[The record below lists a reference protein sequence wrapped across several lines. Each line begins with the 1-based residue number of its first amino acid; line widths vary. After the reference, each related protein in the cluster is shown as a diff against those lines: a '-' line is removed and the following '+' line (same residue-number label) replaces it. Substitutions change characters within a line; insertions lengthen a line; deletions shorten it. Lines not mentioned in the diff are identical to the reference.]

1 MISTV
6 FPTSTPTLSG
16 VRLSIRQL
24 QPQVTLWRRQ
34 IHQRPELAFNETQ
47 TADFISQKLSE
58 WGIEHRRGVAKTGIV
73 AVIPG
78 HRPGPV
84 LAIRADMDALPIH
97 EESGKPWSSKN
108 DGKMHACGHD
118 GHTAMLLGAAQHLAE
133 TRNFE
138 GSIAVIFQPAEEGG
152 AGGKAMVDDGMMTR
166 FSIDEVYGMHNLPGL
181 EVGEFAIKSGAIMAA
196 TDEFKITITGV
207 GGHAALPH
215 NTIDPIVVGSSM
227 VQSLQSVASRN
238 ADPMESLVLSV
249 TQFHAG
255 DAYNVI
261 PETAVIVGTI
271 RTLSKELRHLG
282 EQNMRRIA
290 ISTAEAYG
298 AKVDISF
305 RSGYPVTYNH
315 DAQTDFAAQVASSVV
330 GSDKVDINLP
340 AMMGGEDFSYM
351 LEEKPGAFIFVGNG
365 DTAGLHHP
373 KYDFNDD
380 AIPFGTSYWVAL
392 AESALPTS

>member
-1 MISTV
+1 
-6 FPTSTPTLSG
+6 
-16 VRLSIRQL
+16 
-24 QPQVTLWRRQ
+24 
-34 IHQRPELAFNETQ
+34 
-47 TADFISQKLSE
+47 
-58 WGIEHRRGVAKTGIV
+58 
-73 AVIPG
+73 
-78 HRPGPV
+78 
-84 LAIRADMDALPIH
+84 
-97 EESGKPWSSKN
+97 
-108 DGKMHACGHD
+108 
-118 GHTAMLLGAAQHLAE
+118 
-133 TRNFE
+133 
-138 GSIAVIFQPAEEGG
+138 
-152 AGGKAMVDDGMMTR
+152 
-166 FSIDEVYGMHNLPGL
+166 
-181 EVGEFAIKSGAIMAA
+181 
-196 TDEFKITITGV
+196 
-207 GGHAALPH
+207 
-215 NTIDPIVVGSSM
+215 M